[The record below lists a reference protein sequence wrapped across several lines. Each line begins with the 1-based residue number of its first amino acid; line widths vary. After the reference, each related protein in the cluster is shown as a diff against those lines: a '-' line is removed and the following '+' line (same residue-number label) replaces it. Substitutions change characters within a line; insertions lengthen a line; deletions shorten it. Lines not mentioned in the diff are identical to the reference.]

1 MTIEQLDKINFGRH
15 SFNVEFL
22 PYLNLGFIENAMEL
36 KPLRQSAF
44 LANVI
49 HESGGFTR
57 LEENLNYTS
66 EARIWEI
73 FGHRLKTA
81 NRLPS
86 EFVKEPE
93 KIANFVYANRMGNG
107 DEASGDGFKYRG
119 RGLIQLTGKVNYEEC
134 SEQIG
139 VDLVTNPKL
148 LKQPEYAVKSAFWF
162 WMNKSLNL
170 FADKKDMKTITL
182 RINGGLNGLN
192 ERTKLFERAL
202 LILS

>member
-36 KPLRQSAF
+36 KALRQAAF

-73 FGHRLKTA
+73 FGHRLKSA

-107 DEASGDGFKYRG
+107 DEGSGDGFRFRG
-119 RGLIQLTGKVNYEEC
+119 RGLIQLTGKANYEEC

-139 VDLVTNPKL
+139 VDLVANPSL
-148 LKQPEYAVKSAFWF
+148 LKKPEYAVKSAFWF

-170 FADKKDMKTITL
+170 FADKKDLKTITL

-202 LILS
+202 LLLS